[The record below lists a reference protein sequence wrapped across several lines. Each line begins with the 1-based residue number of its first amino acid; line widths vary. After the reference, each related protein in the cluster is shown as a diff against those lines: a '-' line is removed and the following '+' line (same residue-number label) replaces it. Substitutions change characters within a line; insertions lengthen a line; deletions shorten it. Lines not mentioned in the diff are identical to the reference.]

1 MKNKLQHKLY
11 NYQVSPPPGA
21 WDRIAASLD
30 ESHLSESFPS
40 KLYNL
45 EKTPPAGTWEKIS
58 GELFTNK
65 EVSKPLFRKLIPFI
79 RYASAAILIGI
90 IAFTA
95 IWLIN
100 SGNKNVTTAKTENN
114 ILNSNPKENTT
125 NESNSPDTKAD
136 ELQQERDDAALE
148 ASKQIIA
155 KLDIPQKKRLVPSYT
170 EFITSPIAITRN
182 LYNHNPE
189 DTYRE
194 IYYNNIQ
201 STIHLEADKYNID
214 DRYAMLMTPEGKII
228 RLAKK
233 WGDLLCCVAGEDP
246 NENCTDQLKK
256 WRTKIACAPLAPS
269 PGNFLDILSL
279 VNSLKEN

>member
-40 KLYNL
+40 ILYNF
-45 EKTPPAGTWEKIS
+45 EKIPPASTWEKIS
-58 GELFTNK
+58 GELFINK
-65 EVSKPLFRKLIPFI
+65 EAPKPLFRKLTPFI

-95 IWLIN
+95 ILLIN

-114 ILNSNPKENTT
+114 ILNRPKENTK
-125 NESNSPDTKAD
+125 NEINSPDTGAD

-155 KLDIPQKKRLVPSYT
+155 KLDIPQKKRLVPANT

-182 LYNHNPE
+182 LYYHNPE
-189 DTYRE
+189 DTYRD
-194 IYYNNIQ
+194 IYYNSIQ

-214 DRYAMLMTPEGKII
+214 DRYTMLMTPEGKII

-233 WGDLLCCVAGEDP
+233 WSELLCCVAGEDP
-246 NENCTDQLKK
+246 NKDCTDQLMK